1 VRRAGF
7 GEAIAL
13 ALAALAF
20 TACHWHLTT
29 RTPPAADAAKAPE
42 FSLPDADGK
51 TVALSA
57 LLAKG
62 PVVVVF
68 YRGYW

>member
-1 VRRAGF
+1 MRRTGVPRAAGL
-7 GEAIAL
+7 AL
-13 ALAALAF
+13 VAALAAS
-20 TACHWHLTT
+20 CHWHLTT
-29 RTPPAADAAKAPE
+29 RTPPAADTAKAPE

-51 TVALSA
+51 TVVLSD

-62 PVVVVF
+62 PAVVVF

>member
-1 VRRAGF
+1 VRRQALLGIAG
-7 GEAIAL
+7 
-13 ALAALAF
+13 LAF
-20 TACHWHLTT
+20 TAALATSCQWHLTT
-29 RTPPAADAAKAPE
+29 RTPPAPDAAIAPE

-51 TVALSA
+51 PVALSA
-57 LLAKG
+57 LLEKG

>member
-1 VRRAGF
+1 MTVRRA
-7 GEAIAL
+7 
-13 ALAALAF
+13 LAAVLLAAAVPAAA
-20 TACHWHLTT
+20 ACHWHLTT
-29 RTPPAADAAKAPE
+29 RTPPKADAVAAPE

-51 TVALSA
+51 AVALSG

-62 PVVVVF
+62 PAIVVF